1 MIITIDEAN
10 KAVDIIIKSC
20 EQINSEMM
28 KLKIKI
34 EDLNMS
40 YEIKGKVKLLPDTQ
54 TFGSGFKKRELI
66 LTTDDEK
73 YPQDI
78 SIEFLQEKIELLD
91 SITVG
96 QIVTINF
103 NIRGRE
109 YNGKYFNNLTG
120 WKISSEVTDNQESMT
135 LDENREEPENFDNLE
150 DEIPF

>member
-1 MIITIDEAN
+1 
-10 KAVDIIIKSC
+10 
-20 EQINSEMM
+20 
-28 KLKIKI
+28 
-34 EDLNMS
+34 MS
-40 YEIKGKVKLLPDTQ
+40 YEIQGKVKLLPDTQ
-54 TFGSGFKKRELI
+54 TVGSGFKKRELL

-120 WKISSEVTDNQESMT
+120 WKISTAESSQDSMT
-135 LDENREEPENFDNLE
+135 LDENREDPDNFDDLE
-150 DEIPF
+150 EEIPF

>member
-1 MIITIDEAN
+1 M
-10 KAVDIIIKSC
+10 
-20 EQINSEMM
+20 
-28 KLKIKI
+28 
-34 EDLNMS
+34 
-40 YEIKGKVKLLPDTQ
+40 
-54 TFGSGFKKRELI
+54 
-66 LTTDDEK
+66 
-73 YPQDI
+73 
-78 SIEFLQEKIELLD
+78 LD

-120 WKISSEVTDNQESMT
+120 WKISPEVTDNQESMT

>member
-1 MIITIDEAN
+1 
-10 KAVDIIIKSC
+10 
-20 EQINSEMM
+20 
-28 KLKIKI
+28 
-34 EDLNMS
+34 MS

-120 WKISSEVTDNQESMT
+120 WKISPEVTDNQESMT